1 VTTATNAHLST
12 HSITRRAAVELIA
25 AARSASAELGVD
37 MAIAVTDSS
46 GHLRAFEAMDGTP
59 FLAHTVAIDK
69 AWTAAAYRLP
79 THVWSAVVQQP
90 DTAQLAHLP
99 RLVAVGGGYPIAV
112 DGTVLGG
119 LGLSGGNWEQ
129 DQRAAQSALR
139 ALGFDLPA

>member
-1 VTTATNAHLST
+1 VTTAHLST
-12 HSITRRAAVELIA
+12 HSITRAAAVELIVQARA
-25 AARSASAELGVD
+25 AAAEIGVD

-59 FLAHTVAIDK
+59 FLAHSVAIDK

-79 THVWSAVVQQP
+79 THVWAAVVQQP

-99 RLVAVGGGYPIAV
+99 RLVAVGGGYPIAAN
-112 DGTVLGG
+112 GAVLGG

-129 DQRAAQSALR
+129 DQQAAEAALR
-139 ALGFDLPA
+139 ALGFDLPS